1 MVKFLSN
8 YILVQLYVP
17 IDNNYLKMKYD
28 EGIYAMFFDEYSIM
42 TSRVIFTEKD
52 HMRDKSDW
60 LLDHD
65 KNWNNKKKKTDM

>member
-1 MVKFLSN
+1 
-8 YILVQLYVP
+8 
-17 IDNNYLKMKYD
+17 
-28 EGIYAMFFDEYSIM
+28 MFFDEYSIM